1 MSNVVFSFV
10 YEPSEHGNACQ
21 ITVSSDDI
29 GYSVE
34 WHDFVANDW
43 VERFDSLAVALARV
57 AALVH
62 CGSSDWASGFATDSQ
77 AFSVVA
83 DSFLTEVTV

>member
-1 MSNVVFSFV
+1 MTEIVSFT

-21 ITVSSDDI
+21 ITVSSDET
-29 GYSVE
+29 GYLVE

-43 VERFDSLAVALARV
+43 LERFDSLAVALARV
-57 AALVH
+57 SALVR
-62 CGSSDWASGFATDSQ
+62 CGESDWASGFAGDAK

-83 DSFLTEVTV
+83 DSFLTEVTA

>member
-1 MSNVVFSFV
+1 MSEILAFT
-10 YEPSEHGNACQ
+10 YEPSERGNVCQ
-21 ITVSSDDI
+21 ITVSSDAD

-34 WHDFVANDW
+34 WHDFIANDW

-62 CGSSDWASGFATDSQ
+62 CGSSDWASGFATDAQ